1 VVLTKIAATDE
12 VLEYKVDGRTV
23 KIVTRPADD
32 DGLARLFEI
41 DSNATW
47 NDESPLTDEDVAAVV
62 RGLLHKAGRRGEA
75 LEVVGVSPTA
85 ALEFPDDPRIS
96 VSPVEPFSFSLPG
109 SPTGLVLEMDDRGN
123 GRLCALGEERIQ
135 LGSDGMWWILTRL
148 MDALADPDV
157 ASQWPRFLTLSQFLG
172 GPATQ
177 ASLEIC
183 EEGVQIVWRDL
194 QSGVVGEVV
203 AVQELSYP
211 RLDGWLRMLRPIR
224 DDLERRRVHRQ
235 RLTAARTAEKWAR
248 ALERWSN

>member
-1 VVLTKIAATDE
+1 
-12 VLEYKVDGRTV
+12 
-23 KIVTRPADD
+23 
-32 DGLARLFEI
+32 
-41 DSNATW
+41 
-47 NDESPLTDEDVAAVV
+47 
-62 RGLLHKAGRRGEA
+62 
-75 LEVVGVSPTA
+75 
-85 ALEFPDDPRIS
+85 
-96 VSPVEPFSFSLPG
+96 
-109 SPTGLVLEMDDRGN
+109 MDDRGN

-157 ASQWPRFLTLSQFLG
+157 ASQWPRFLTLSEFLG